1 MTDEFVKVENNG
13 VDMLELRQTVVQSR
27 RFDVANLKK
36 QLAEIQALLAEA
48 KKLGI
53 E

>member
-1 MTDEFVKVENNG
+1 MTDFSKLEEENVLVVK
-13 VDMLELRQTVVQSR
+13 DSVVQER

-48 KKLGI
+48 EKLGMK
-53 E
+53 